1 MYKFK
6 SNAKINIFLD
16 IISLL
21 DNGYHNI
28 RSVFCEISFFD
39 DIKYKNNKI
48 SKLRYFTQDENNLVV
63 KAGKLFNNNLKNTIS
78 GLDFFLKKNIPLG
91 SGLGGG
97 SSNAAAVIKI
107 LNEYYNL
114 KLSSEKLKDLSK
126 KIGADVPFFIDGGIQ
141 KKKVHQKVEGFGE
154 KTNKIIESPLN
165 LNIILVF
172 PEINISTVTAYKLID
187 KKGLNKE
194 TTVNKKKY
202 IKLLNAIKDNNYQEV
217 INNIY
222 NKFEEVIFP
231 EYPKLKKIYNEI
243 LDTKADKVFM
253 SGSGSTL
260 VGIYPTVKIMKKGIR
275 SLKKIGYRVKQVKI
289 IK

>member
-48 SKLRYFTQDENNLVV
+48 SKLRYFTQDKNILPENNLVV

-126 KIGADVPFFIDGGIQ
+126 KIGADVPFFIDGGI
-141 KKKVHQKVEGFGE
+141 QKVEGFGE